1 MTLSGSRGGRAARP
15 LNPLTWLVLPGL
27 VCLLATW
34 VLAVPLQIFGV
45 GLPEPVF
52 AVVLAFAWPLV
63 RPSLLA
69 PFALLLVGLA
79 LDLFWGS
86 AMGFWPLSLLIG
98 YAAVAA
104 TRPLISGQGYVV
116 TWIWFVGVVALVLGA
131 AYVFTMLDAR
141 VRPSLWA
148 VGSQA
153 LVTALLYPVAGRLI
167 DQFEEADVRFR

>member
-1 MTLSGSRGGRAARP
+1 MTLAGSRGGRAARP
-15 LNPLTWLVLPGL
+15 LNPLTWLVLPAL
-27 VCLLATW
+27 ACLLATW
-34 VLAVPLQIFGV
+34 LLAVPLQIFGV

-69 PFALLLVGLA
+69 PFALLLLGLA

-86 AMGFWPLSLLIG
+86 AMGFWALSLLIG
-98 YAAVAA
+98 YAGVAA

-116 TWIWFVGVVALVLGA
+116 TWIWFVGVVVLVLGA

-148 VGSQA
+148 VASQA